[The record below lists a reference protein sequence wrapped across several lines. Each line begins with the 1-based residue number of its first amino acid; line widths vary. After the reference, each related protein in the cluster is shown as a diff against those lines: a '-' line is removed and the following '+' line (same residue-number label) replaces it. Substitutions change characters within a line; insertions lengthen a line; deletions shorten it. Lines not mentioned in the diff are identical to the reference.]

1 MTTTLDDLRTKL
13 EKALSE
19 ASMIGQLP
27 GTGTWSE
34 NTLETFLREGMD
46 QLSNHFP
53 RTRSTTIDCV
63 TDQHNY
69 DLPADFLAVLSVEY
83 PDGEDPPEFLIPMSR
98 RDARFWAGDCYY
110 DVETSDQVTV
120 STLWISADPVNTEDI
135 EVVYT
140 ATHDSTIAVDADI
153 TVPTHLEPVVIQYAV
168 WRAWSERKSVELQ
181 DPDTTIHL
189 IRDMTE
195 ACNHAYARF
204 KDLLAQAKQNLQ
216 TSGYTRPWP
225 ADDYDRIY

>member
-27 GTGTWSE
+27 GTGTWTE
-34 NTLETFLREGMD
+34 NTLESFLKEGMD

-53 RTRSTTIDCV
+53 RTRTTTINCV

-69 DLPADFLAVLSVEY
+69 DLPADCLAILSVEY

-98 RDARFWAGDCYY
+98 RDARFWADDSYY
-110 DVETSDQVTV
+110 DVESSGQVTD
-120 STLWISADPVNTEDI
+120 STLWISPDPTTGEDI
-135 EVVYT
+135 EVVYQ
-140 ATHDSTIAVDADI
+140 ATHDSTIAVEDDI
-153 TVPTHLEPVVIQYAV
+153 TVPTHLEPVVIQYGV
-168 WRAWSERKSVELQ
+168 WRAWSERKSVEIQ

-189 IRDMTE
+189 IQDMTD
-195 ACNHAYARF
+195 ACDQAFQRYQ
-204 KDLLAQAKQNLQ
+204 DLLAEAKQNLHN
-216 TSGYTRPWP
+216 SGYTRPWP
-225 ADDYDRIY
+225 LDDYDRIY